1 MKINT
6 RPMKNLFTF
15 LLVLFALPGFAQDRI
30 WLDNGNPVQAKLSR
44 AMDSKL
50 EWIASDGIPRIY
62 HRKRFLVVFASSGQF
77 MVISE
82 LNESANK
89 AQSQIEAFYKSP
101 PRNVSQDIIIKSV
114 PLTVLTGNISYE
126 SDEVINYLSA
136 EGNAA
141 SINKEEVA
149 TVIYRDGRHEILR
162 DVVDVA
168 PLLAL
173 AHKEIEKKER
183 EIVKKEQDKSE
194 VQPAVKKD
202 QPPVVKEQTKPF
214 LTDTEYKEYSAK
226 GIRRVDEF
234 TSYLR
239 IIGDKTMKS
248 EEKNKAVQQA
258 LSLFEPQATVAVSSA
273 KGVRKYPVK
282 EYLNRLK
289 LLPYAKINIT
299 WNEVKYVSEL
309 KQEADG
315 NYYGIIAGQQV
326 FEGFAANGKVAYGDI
341 TKKNI
346 RVKLE
351 SYQKTIDGKDTVNWE
366 VLLGNI
372 GVETNEGQ

>member
-1 MKINT
+1 MKYFAT
-6 RPMKNLFTF
+6 LFF
-15 LLVLFALPGFAQDRI
+15 VLSMLSAIAQDRI

-50 EWIASDGIPRIY
+50 EWIAADGIPRVY
-62 HRKRFLVVFASSGQF
+62 HRKRFLVVFSSSGQF

-82 LNESANK
+82 LNESASK
-89 AQSQIEAFYKSP
+89 AQTQIEAFYKSP
-101 PRNVSQDIIIKSV
+101 PRNISQDIIVKSV
-114 PLTVLTGNISYE
+114 PLTVITGTISYE
-126 SDEVINYLSA
+126 SDEVINYMTMD
-136 EGNAA
+136 GNPA

-149 TVIYRDGRHEILR
+149 TVIYRDGHHEILR

-173 AHKEIEKKER
+173 AHKEIEKKEM
-183 EIVKKEQDKSE
+183 EIVRRDQEKPKAPEPKKKEQPPIPKE
-194 VQPAVKKD
+194 PA
-202 QPPVVKEQTKPF
+202 KPF
-214 LTDTEYKEYSAK
+214 LTDTEYKEYSEK

-239 IIGDKTMKS
+239 IIGDKSMKS

-273 KGVRKYPVK
+273 KGVKKYPVK

-289 LLPYAKINIT
+289 LLPYSKINIT

>member
-1 MKINT
+1 MLISSAA
-6 RPMKNLFTF
+6 M
-15 LLVLFALPGFAQDRI
+15 AQDRI

-50 EWIASDGIPRIY
+50 EWIAADGIPRIY
-62 HRKRFLVVFASSGQF
+62 HRKRFLVVFSGSGQF

-82 LNESANK
+82 LNENATK
-89 AQSQIEAFYKSP
+89 AQTQIEAFYKSP
-101 PRNVSQDIIIKSV
+101 PRNVSQDIIVKSV
-114 PLTVLTGNISYE
+114 PLTIITGTISYE
-126 SDEVINYLSA
+126 SDEVINYMTM

-141 SINKEEVA
+141 SIGKEEVA
-149 TVIYRDGRHEILR
+149 AVIYRDGRHEILR

-173 AHKEIEKKER
+173 AHKDIEKKER
-183 EIVKKEQDKSE
+183 EMVQMRQQKPKVSDSPKKEK
-194 VQPAVKKD
+194 P
-202 QPPVVKEQTKPF
+202 QPPKEPAKPF
-214 LTDTEYKEYSAK
+214 LSDTEYKEYSEK

-234 TSYLR
+234 NSYLR
-239 IIGDKTMKS
+239 IIANKS
-248 EEKNKAVQQA
+248 LKAEEKNKAVQQA

-273 KGVRKYPVK
+273 KGVKKYPVK

-289 LLPYAKINIT
+289 LLPYSKINIT

-341 TKKNI
+341 TRKNV

-351 SYQKTIDGKDTVNWE
+351 SYQKTVDGKDTVNWE

-372 GVETNEGQ
+372 GVETSEGQ

>member
-1 MKINT
+1 MKYFVTLICV
-6 RPMKNLFTF
+6 F
-15 LLVLFALPGFAQDRI
+15 LTLASVAQDRI

-50 EWIASDGIPRIY
+50 EWIAADGIPRIY
-62 HRKRFLVVFASSGQF
+62 HRKRFLVVFAASGQF

-82 LNESANK
+82 LSENASK
-89 AQSQIEAFYKSP
+89 AQNQIEAFYKSP

-114 PLTVLTGNISYE
+114 PLTVMAGSISYE
-126 SDEVINYLSA
+126 SDEVINYLTS

-141 SINKEEVA
+141 SISKEEVA
-149 TVIYRDGRHEILR
+149 AVIYKDGRHEILR

-183 EIVKKEQDKSE
+183 EIVRKEQEKPKTQ
-194 VQPAVKKD
+194 QPVAKQQEKPE
-202 QPPVVKEQTKPF
+202 PPKEPAKPF
-214 LTDTEYKEYSAK
+214 LTATEVKDYSAK

-239 IIGDKTMKS
+239 IIGNKSMKS

-258 LSLFEPQATVAVSSA
+258 LSLFEPQATVAVSSS
-273 KGVRKYPVK
+273 KGVKKYPVK

-289 LLPYAKINIT
+289 LLPYSKINIT

-315 NYYGIIAGQQV
+315 NYYGIIAAQQV

-372 GVETNEGQ
+372 GVETSEGQ

>member
-1 MKINT
+1 M
-6 RPMKNLFTF
+6 MKNCFTF
-15 LLVLFALPGFAQDRI
+15 LMMLLAFQALAQDRI

-50 EWIASDGIPRIY
+50 EWIASDGIPRVY
-62 HRKRFLVVFASSGQF
+62 HRKRFLVVFGASGQF

-82 LNESANK
+82 LNESPNK
-89 AQSQIEAFYKSP
+89 AQSQIEAFYKAP

-114 PLTVLTGNISYE
+114 PLTVITGNISYE
-126 SDEVINYLSA
+126 SDDVINYLTV

-183 EIVKKEQDKSE
+183 EIVRKEQEKAPARAV
-194 VQPAVKKD
+194 VQQNAPPKEPAK
-202 QPPVVKEQTKPF
+202 PV
-214 LTDTEYKEYSAK
+214 LTDSEYKEYSAK

-239 IIGDKTMKS
+239 IIGDKSLKS

-273 KGVRKYPVK
+273 KGVKKYPVK

-289 LLPYAKINIT
+289 LLPYSKINIT
-299 WNEVKYVSEL
+299 WNEVKYISEL

-315 NYYGIIAGQQV
+315 NYYGTIAGQQV
-326 FEGFAANGKVAYGDI
+326 FEGYAANGKVAYGDI
-341 TKKNI
+341 TRKNI

-372 GVETNEGQ
+372 GIETNEGQ

>member
-1 MKINT
+1 MKYLL
-6 RPMKNLFTF
+6 MF
-15 LLVLFALPGFAQDRI
+15 LLVFAAVFSKAQDRI

-50 EWIASDGIPRIY
+50 EWVAADGIPRIY
-62 HRKRFLVVFASSGQF
+62 HRKRFLVVFAANGQF

-82 LNESANK
+82 LNENTNK
-89 AQSQIEAFYKSP
+89 AQTQIDGFYKAP
-101 PRNVSQDIIIKSV
+101 ARNVAQDIIVKSV
-114 PLTVLTGNISYE
+114 PLTVISGNISYE
-126 SDEVINYLSA
+126 SDEVINYLTMD
-136 EGNAA
+136 GNPA

-149 TVIYRDGRHEILR
+149 VVIYKDGRHEILR

-173 AHKEIEKKER
+173 AHKDIEKKEK
-183 EIVKKEQDKSE
+183 EIVKKA
-194 VQPAVKKD
+194 VPAKPTPAKPT
-202 QPPVVKEQTKPF
+202 PPPPPKEKQKPF
-214 LTDTEYKEYSAK
+214 LSDAEYKDYSAK

-239 IIGDKTMKS
+239 IIGDKTLKS
-248 EEKNKAVQQA
+248 EEKNKAVAQA

-273 KGVRKYPVK
+273 KGVKKYPVK

-289 LLPYAKINIT
+289 LLPYSKINIT

-309 KQEADG
+309 KQESDG
-315 NYYGIIAGQQV
+315 NYYGTIAAQQV

-372 GVETNEGQ
+372 GIETNEGQ

>member
-1 MKINT
+1 MKTNGM
-6 RPMKNLFTF
+6 MKKLFTLWMM
-15 LLVLFALPGFAQDRI
+15 LLAVQALAQDRI

-62 HRKRFLVVFASSGQF
+62 HRKRFLVIFGSAGQF

-82 LNESANK
+82 LNESPNK
-89 AQSQIEAFYKSP
+89 AQTQIEAFYKAP

-114 PLTVLTGNISYE
+114 PLTVITGNISYE
-126 SDEVINYLSA
+126 SDEVINYLTM

-183 EIVKKEQDKSE
+183 EIVRKEEDKTQNQSVTKKDVPPPPKEQAK
-194 VQPAVKKD
+194 
-202 QPPVVKEQTKPF
+202 PV
-214 LTDTEYKEYSAK
+214 LTDAEYKEYSAK

-239 IIGDKTMKS
+239 IIGDKSLKS

-273 KGVRKYPVK
+273 KGVKKYPVK

-289 LLPYAKINIT
+289 LLPYSKINIT
-299 WNEVKYVSEL
+299 WNEVKYISEL

-315 NYYGIIAGQQV
+315 NYYGTIAGQQV
-326 FEGFAANGKVAYGDI
+326 FEGYAANGKVAYGDI
-341 TKKNI
+341 TRKNI

-372 GVETNEGQ
+372 GIETNEGQ

>member
-1 MKINT
+1 MT
-6 RPMKNLFTF
+6 PLA
-15 LLVLFALPGFAQDRI
+15 VHALAQDRI
-30 WLDNGNPVQAKLSR
+30 WLDNGNPVQARLSR

-50 EWIASDGIPRIY
+50 EWIASDGIPRVY
-62 HRKRFLVVFASSGQF
+62 HRKRFLVIFGSSGQF

-82 LNESANK
+82 LNESPNK
-89 AQSQIEAFYKSP
+89 AQTQIEAFYKSP

-114 PLTVLTGNISYE
+114 PLTVITGNISYE
-126 SDEVINYLSA
+126 SDEVINYLTL

-183 EIVKKEQDKSE
+183 EIVRKQEDKS
-194 VQPAVKKD
+194 Q
-202 QPPVVKEQTKPF
+202 PVVKKEVPPALTEQTKPV
-214 LTDTEYKEYSAK
+214 LNDAEYKEYSAK

-239 IIGDKTMKS
+239 IIGDKNLKS

-273 KGVRKYPVK
+273 KGVKKYPVK

-289 LLPYAKINIT
+289 LLPYSKINIT

-326 FEGFAANGKVAYGDI
+326 FEGYAANGKVAYGDI
-341 TKKNI
+341 TRKNI

>member
-1 MKINT
+1 MKYT
-6 RPMKNLFTF
+6 ATLLMVLLTF
-15 LLVLFALPGFAQDRI
+15 PAIAQDRI
-30 WLDNGNPVQAKLSR
+30 WLDNGNPVQARLSR
-44 AMDSKL
+44 AMDNKL
-50 EWIASDGIPRIY
+50 EWVASDGIPRIY
-62 HRKRFLVVFASSGQF
+62 NRKRFLVVFSASGQF

-82 LNESANK
+82 LNENSSK
-89 AQSQIEAFYKSP
+89 AQGQIEAFYKSP
-101 PRNVSQDIIIKSV
+101 PRNVSQDIIVKSV
-114 PLTVLTGNISYE
+114 PITVIAGSISYE
-126 SDEVINYLSA
+126 SDEVINYLTTD
-136 EGNAA
+136 NNPA

-149 TVIYRDGRHEILR
+149 AVIYRDGRHEILR

-183 EIVKKEQDKSE
+183 EIVRKEEDKPKSQVVSKPQE
-194 VQPAVKKD
+194 KPQTAPA
-202 QPPVVKEQTKPF
+202 KPF
-214 LTDTEYKEYSAK
+214 LSDTEYKEYSAK

-239 IIGDKTMKS
+239 IIGNKSLKS

-258 LSLFEPQATVAVSSA
+258 LSLFEPQATVAVSSS
-273 KGVRKYPVK
+273 KGVKKYPVK

-289 LLPYAKINIT
+289 LLPYSKINIT

-315 NYYGIIAGQQV
+315 NYYGIIAAQQV

-372 GVETNEGQ
+372 GVETSEGQ

>member
-1 MKINT
+1 MTK
-6 RPMKNLFTF
+6 LYTF
-15 LLVLFALPGFAQDRI
+15 LLVLLAVEALAQDRI

-62 HRKRFLVVFASSGQF
+62 HRKRFLVVFSSSGQF

-89 AQSQIEAFYKSP
+89 AQSQIEAFYKAP
-101 PRNVSQDIIIKSV
+101 PRNVSQDLIIKSV
-114 PLTVLTGNISYE
+114 PLTVITGNISYE
-126 SDEVINYLSA
+126 SDDVINYLTA

-173 AHKEIEKKER
+173 AHKEIEKRER
-183 EIVKKEQDKSE
+183 EIIRKEQDKP
-194 VQPAVKKD
+194 QNTAIVKKD
-202 QPPVVKEQTKPF
+202 APPAPKEQAKPF

-239 IIGDKTMKS
+239 IIGDKTQKS

-273 KGVRKYPVK
+273 KGVKKYPVK

-315 NYYGIIAGQQV
+315 NYYGTIAGQQV
-326 FEGFAANGKVAYGDI
+326 FEGYAANGKVAYGDI

-372 GVETNEGQ
+372 GIETNEGQ

>member
-1 MKINT
+1 MKYF
-6 RPMKNLFTF
+6 FT
-15 LLVLFALPGFAQDRI
+15 VLFVFEMLSATAQDRI
-30 WLDNGNPVQAKLSR
+30 WLDNGNPVQARLSR
-44 AMDSKL
+44 AMDNKL
-50 EWIASDGIPRIY
+50 EWIAADGIPRIY
-62 HRKRFLVVFASSGQF
+62 SRKRFLVVFSASGQF
-77 MVISE
+77 IVISE
-82 LNESANK
+82 LNENSSK

-101 PRNVSQDIIIKSV
+101 ARNVTQDIILKSV
-114 PLTVLTGNISYE
+114 PLTVITGSISYE
-126 SDEVINYLSA
+126 SDEVINYLSS

-141 SINKEEVA
+141 SINKEVA
-149 TVIYRDGRHEILR
+149 AVIYRDGRHEILR

-183 EIVKKEQDKSE
+183 ELVRRAQEKPSAEVAAKPEKPEPPKE
-194 VQPAVKKD
+194 PA
-202 QPPVVKEQTKPF
+202 KPF
-214 LTDTEYKEYSAK
+214 LSDTEYKEYSAK

-239 IIGDKTMKS
+239 IIGDKSLKS
-248 EEKNKAVQQA
+248 EDKNKAVQQA

-273 KGVRKYPVK
+273 KGVKKYPVK

-289 LLPYAKINIT
+289 LLPYSKINIT

-315 NYYGIIAGQQV
+315 NYYGIIAAQQV

-351 SYQKTIDGKDTVNWE
+351 SYQKTIDGRDTVNWE

-372 GVETNEGQ
+372 GVETTEGQ

>member
-1 MKINT
+1 MIRYIYT
-6 RPMKNLFTF
+6 C
-15 LLVLFALPGFAQDRI
+15 LLVLITFCTMAQDRI

-44 AMDSKL
+44 AMDNKL
-50 EWIASDGIPRIY
+50 EWVASDGIPRIY
-62 HRKRFLVVFASSGQF
+62 NRKRFLVVFAASGQF

-82 LNESANK
+82 LNENTNK
-89 AQSQIEAFYKSP
+89 AQTQIEAFYKSP
-101 PRNVSQDIIIKSV
+101 PRNVTQDIIVKSV
-114 PLTVLTGNISYE
+114 PLTVIAGSISYE
-126 SDEVINYLSA
+126 SDEVINYLTTD
-136 EGNAA
+136 NNPA

-149 TVIYRDGRHEILR
+149 AVIYRDGRHEILR

-173 AHKEIEKKER
+173 AHKDIEKKER
-183 EIVKKEQDKSE
+183 EIVRKEQEKPKPQQE
-194 VQPAVKKD
+194 PVAVKQEKPA
-202 QPPVVKEQTKPF
+202 PPKEPAKPF
-214 LTDTEYKEYSAK
+214 LSDQEYKEYSAK

-239 IIGDKTMKS
+239 IIGDKSLKS
-248 EEKNKAVQQA
+248 EEKNKAVAQA

-273 KGVRKYPVK
+273 KGVKKYPVK

-289 LLPYAKINIT
+289 LLPYSKINIT

-315 NYYGIIAGQQV
+315 NYYGTIAAQQV

-351 SYQKTIDGKDTVNWE
+351 SYQKTVDGKDTVNWQ

-372 GVETNEGQ
+372 GVETTEGQ

>member
-1 MKINT
+1 MKYLL
-6 RPMKNLFTF
+6 MF
-15 LLVLFALPGFAQDRI
+15 LLVFTAVFSHAQDRI

-50 EWIASDGIPRIY
+50 EWIAADGIPRIY
-62 HRKRFLVVFASSGQF
+62 HRKRFLIVFSSSGQF

-82 LNESANK
+82 LNENNNK
-89 AQSQIEAFYKSP
+89 AQTQIEAFYKAP
-101 PRNVSQDIIIKSV
+101 PRNVSQDIIVKSV
-114 PLTVLTGNISYE
+114 PLTVISGKISYE
-126 SDEVINYLSA
+126 SDDVINYLTG
-136 EGNAA
+136 EGNPA

-173 AHKEIEKKER
+173 AHKDIEKKEK
-183 EIVKKEQDKSE
+183 EIVKKAEDKP
-194 VQPAVKKD
+194 QK
-202 QPPVVKEQTKPF
+202 PVAVKEQPQVPKEKPKPF
-214 LTDTEYKEYSAK
+214 LSDTEYKEYSAK

-239 IIGDKTMKS
+239 IIGDKSMKS
-248 EEKNKAVQQA
+248 DEKNKAVQQA
-258 LSLFEPQATVAVSSA
+258 LSLFEPQATVAVSSP
-273 KGVRKYPVK
+273 KGVKKYPVK

-289 LLPYAKINIT
+289 LLPYSKINIT

-309 KQEADG
+309 KQENDG
-315 NYYGIIAGQQV
+315 NYYGIIAAQQV

-372 GVETNEGQ
+372 GVETSEDK

>member
-1 MKINT
+1 MKT
-6 RPMKNLFTF
+6 DGMMKKLFTLWMT
-15 LLVLFALPGFAQDRI
+15 LLAVQALAQDRI

-62 HRKRFLVVFASSGQF
+62 HRKRFLVVFGSAGQF

-82 LNESANK
+82 LNESPNK
-89 AQSQIEAFYKSP
+89 AQTQIEAFYKAP

-114 PLTVLTGNISYE
+114 PLTVITGNISYE
-126 SDEVINYLSA
+126 SDDVINYLTA

-149 TVIYRDGRHEILR
+149 AVIYRDGRHEILR

-183 EIVKKEQDKSE
+183 EIARKEQD
-194 VQPAVKKD
+194 PAPVTKKD
-202 QPPVVKEQTKPF
+202 IPPPPKEQTKPV
-214 LTDTEYKEYSAK
+214 LTDAEYKEYSAK

-239 IIGDKTMKS
+239 IIGDKSLKS

-273 KGVRKYPVK
+273 KGVKKYPVK

-289 LLPYAKINIT
+289 LLPYSKINIT

-326 FEGFAANGKVAYGDI
+326 FEGYAANGKVAYGDI
-341 TKKNI
+341 TRKNI

-351 SYQKTIDGKDTVNWE
+351 SYQKTIDGKDTLNWE

-372 GVETNEGQ
+372 GIETNEGQ